1 MFNIEYMLNLFWIN
15 NTQGRELCWHDFL
28 TYVFD
33 AIICQDTFEQICFVL
48 GMMLST
54 IEVYS
59 LIPVGMTMMFTQG
72 HRVMVMGNL
81 ELVQSFCSRVAWS
94 SSIVHDGWLSKG
106 DDCDEVVSVW
116 WIWIVWAFTVL
127 VCSVNINYEKK
138 PDCCTGNNLCLLEW
152 IAFLVCFCLS
162 DSAVADCDTSG
173 RVSQATNSDPTDG
186 KGWRGQSVSAT
197 EGNGQSVL
205 IVVLDTCSRALPIS
219 QNGQGM

>member
-28 TYVFD
+28 TYVFN

-106 DDCDEVVSVW
+106 DDCDEVLSVW

-127 VCSVNINYEKK
+127 VCSVNINYEKNLTAALATIFVCLSELLFLCVFVCQTVQWLTVTLLAEYPK
-138 PDCCTGNNLCLLEW
+138 QPIQTPLMTKAGGDSLCLQLKVMGR
-152 IAFLVCFCLS
+152 AF
-162 DSAVADCDTSG
+162 
-173 RVSQATNSDPTDG
+173 
-186 KGWRGQSVSAT
+186 
-197 EGNGQSVL
+197 
-205 IVVLDTCSRALPIS
+205 
-219 QNGQGM
+219 

>member
-28 TYVFD
+28 TYVFN

-106 DDCDEVVSVW
+106 DDCDEVLSVW
-116 WIWIVWAFTVL
+116 WIWIVWAFAVL
-127 VCSVNINYEKK
+127 VCSVNINYEKNLTAALATIFVCLSELLFLCVFVCQTVQWLTVTLLAEYPK
-138 PDCCTGNNLCLLEW
+138 QPIQTPLMTKAGGDSLCLQLKVMGR
-152 IAFLVCFCLS
+152 AF
-162 DSAVADCDTSG
+162 
-173 RVSQATNSDPTDG
+173 
-186 KGWRGQSVSAT
+186 
-197 EGNGQSVL
+197 
-205 IVVLDTCSRALPIS
+205 
-219 QNGQGM
+219 

>member
-106 DDCDEVVSVW
+106 DDCDEVLSVW
-116 WIWIVWAFTVL
+116 WIWIVWAFAVL
-127 VCSVNINYEKK
+127 VCSVNINYEKNLTAALATIFVCLSELLFLCVFVCQTVQWLTVTLLAEYPK
-138 PDCCTGNNLCLLEW
+138 QPIQTPLMTKAGGDSLCLQLKVMGR
-152 IAFLVCFCLS
+152 AF
-162 DSAVADCDTSG
+162 
-173 RVSQATNSDPTDG
+173 
-186 KGWRGQSVSAT
+186 
-197 EGNGQSVL
+197 
-205 IVVLDTCSRALPIS
+205 
-219 QNGQGM
+219 

>member
-1 MFNIEYMLNLFWIN
+1 MLNLFWIN

-28 TYVFD
+28 TYVFN

-127 VCSVNINYEKK
+127 VCSVNINYEKNLTAALATIFVCLSELLFLCVFVCQTVQWLTVTLLAEYPK
-138 PDCCTGNNLCLLEW
+138 QPIQTPLMTKAGGDSLCLQLKVMGR
-152 IAFLVCFCLS
+152 AF
-162 DSAVADCDTSG
+162 
-173 RVSQATNSDPTDG
+173 
-186 KGWRGQSVSAT
+186 
-197 EGNGQSVL
+197 
-205 IVVLDTCSRALPIS
+205 
-219 QNGQGM
+219 